1 MKTDMTKKSALEP
14 LPASLLVGLVSCVVV
29 IGGMYGITG
38 YEETDGVRPL
48 VLPLLG
54 AVVAAGIAGVG
65 VARTGRRFP
74 WVYLSTAVAVVVLMT
89 ALGMRAVDVTPPE
102 QAPRSVVADMV

>member
-1 MKTDMTKKSALEP
+1 MENDIAKKSALEP
-14 LPASLLVGLVSCVVV
+14 LPASLLVGLVSCGVVL
-29 IGGMYGITG
+29 GGMYGIAG

-54 AVVAAGIAGVG
+54 VVVAAGITGAG

-74 WVYLSTAVAVVVLMT
+74 WVHLSVAVAVVVLMT
-89 ALGMRAVDVTPPE
+89 ALGMRAVNVTPPE
-102 QAPRSVVADMV
+102 QAPRSVVVDMA